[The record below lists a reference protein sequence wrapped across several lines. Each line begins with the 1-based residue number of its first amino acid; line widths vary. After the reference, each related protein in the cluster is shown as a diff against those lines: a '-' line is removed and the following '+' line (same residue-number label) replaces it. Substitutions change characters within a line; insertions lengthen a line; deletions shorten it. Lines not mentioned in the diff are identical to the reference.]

1 MPIRAGESDSDGG
14 DLAYSMGE
22 QLSLGT
28 KLRDLRRSRRLTMK
42 DVAAASE
49 LTESFISQVE
59 RDSVNPSIASLLRIT
74 SALGVHIADLFDRAG
89 TPNGRVVRRS
99 QRSRM
104 VYPGFASWDG
114 LLSPN
119 LQGKL
124 QVTWAE
130 SDPGG
135 SSGDQPYTH
144 PGDEECIVVIKGT
157 LEVCV
162 GDERYVL
169 KAGDAITF
177 ESRTPHKWKNV
188 GRGRMTAI
196 WIVTPP
202 SF

>member
-1 MPIRAGESDSDGG
+1 VLNADQPP
-14 DLAYSMGE
+14 
-22 QLSLGT
+22 SLGA
-28 KLRDLRRSRRLTMK
+28 KLRDLRRRRRLTMK
-42 DVAAASE
+42 DVAEASE

-59 RDSVNPSIASLLRIT
+59 RDSVNPSVASLLRIT
-74 SALGVHIADLFDRAG
+74 EALGVHIADLFDKVVQ
-89 TPNGRVVRRS
+89 PNGRVVRRS
-99 QRSRM
+99 QRSRLI
-104 VYPGFASWDG
+104 YPGLASTDA

-144 PGDEECIVVIKGT
+144 PGDEECIVVIRGA

-162 GDERYVL
+162 GEERYVL
-169 KAGDAITF
+169 RAGDAITF
-177 ESRTPHKWKNV
+177 ESRTPHQWKNI
-188 GRGRMTAI
+188 GRGRMVAI

-202 SF
+202 SY